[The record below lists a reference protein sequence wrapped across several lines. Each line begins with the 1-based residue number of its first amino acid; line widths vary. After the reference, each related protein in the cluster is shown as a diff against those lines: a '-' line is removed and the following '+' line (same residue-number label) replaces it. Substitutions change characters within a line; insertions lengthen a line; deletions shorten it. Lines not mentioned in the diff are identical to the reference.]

1 MAGLAAAFFVVQL
14 WRRDNQTGNAQTS
27 RSRWML
33 AAGMAAFLA
42 IAMTIYFTVGRPEL
56 ADQTAANA
64 MTSSHPDISGG
75 SASSVG
81 SMAEATA
88 KLASKLASGNGSD
101 ADWQLLQQSYEF
113 MGDTAGAA
121 LAGQHQLKADTASTA
136 TMPAAPGNIDEQATL
151 KMYQQVVAVKP
162 RDAAAWL
169 AIAQLQ
175 RKIRDFAGAIT
186 AYEHAIELKAM
197 NADAWADYA
206 DASAAAADTLTNSK
220 TRAALEAAL
229 KLEPGHSKAL
239 WLKASLAYEEHRYPD
254 AVKLWQQLRAVTPD
268 TSPDVKIID
277 ANIAESRSLSS
288 SAAPVTAATQVV
300 QSAAATAQIRG
311 SVALDPSLRKY
322 VTADMV
328 LFVYAKSVDSA
339 APVAAYRTT
348 IKSWPAS
355 FVLDDSMA
363 MMPTRKL
370 SQFEKVTVEAR
381 LSRSGQALAKSGDLQ
396 AAAVTVSTRAAQAV
410 ALNISRAVP

>member
-113 MGDTAGAA
+113 MGDTTGAA
-121 LAGQHQLKADTASTA
+121 LAGQHQLKADTTF
-136 TMPAAPGNIDEQATL
+136 TTTIPTAPGNIDEQATL

-277 ANIAESRSLSS
+277 ANIAESRSLST
-288 SAAPVTAATQVV
+288 SAAPAAATKVA

-311 SVALDPSLRKY
+311 RVALDPSLRKY

-348 IKSWPAS
+348 VESWPTS

-410 ALNISRAVP
+410 ALNISRTVP